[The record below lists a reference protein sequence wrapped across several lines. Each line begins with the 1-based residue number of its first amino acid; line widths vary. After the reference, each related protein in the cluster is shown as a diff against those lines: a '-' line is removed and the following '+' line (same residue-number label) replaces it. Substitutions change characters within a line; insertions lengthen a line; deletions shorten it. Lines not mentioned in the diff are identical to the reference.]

1 MKSVK
6 MYLQLYSSLKRTKD
20 GLFSLYIKED
30 LTSLCLCR
38 AVVLLSDSM
47 FVVLLYCLCCPVLL
61 RTSRSNSSLLRK
73 LELSYF
79 CRYLELLSMI
89 LPVISDS
96 LKQQDV

>member
-47 FVVLLYCLCCPVLL
+47 FVVLPYCLCCPVLL
-61 RTSRSNSSLLRK
+61 RTSRSNSSLLHTV
-73 LELSYF
+73 ELSYF